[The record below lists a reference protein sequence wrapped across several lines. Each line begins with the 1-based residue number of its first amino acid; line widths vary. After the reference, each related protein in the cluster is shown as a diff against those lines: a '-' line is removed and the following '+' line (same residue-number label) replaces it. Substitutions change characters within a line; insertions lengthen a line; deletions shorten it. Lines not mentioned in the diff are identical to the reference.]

1 MLEKYGE
8 YMENIDNDFTE
19 ETPKGLREQLKK
31 EQARRKE
38 AESQLVG
45 LTLSELGLKRD
56 EGLGKAVTQ
65 LYDGPIDKESI
76 SKFVSEE
83 FNYVPNQDVSEAP
96 VEQVTKAQQV
106 NTSEARVQQL
116 NQVAGHVQS
125 TSLEDQFIDI
135 MNTGN
140 TKQTIAAKLAMMDN
154 IKQQNKQ

>member
-1 MLEKYGE
+1 
-8 YMENIDNDFTE
+8 MEENYDNTE

-45 LTLSELGLKRD
+45 LTLSELGLNQA

-96 VEQVTKAQQV
+96 IEQIVNKTEQV

-116 NQVAGHVQS
+116 NQVAGHVESQNM
-125 TSLEDQFIDI
+125 EDQFRDI
-135 MNTGN
+135 LNTG
-140 TKQTIAAKLAMMDN
+140 TPKDTIRAKLAMMDN
-154 IKQQNKQ
+154 IKQQNNK